1 MIEHGDVEDDD
12 RLSGWL
18 DGTLDATNAAELAAA
33 CTSDPRWARAR
44 DELVEV
50 RTLVRALEVSEPP
63 AGFLESLVAARG
75 DVESVP
81 TVPAGPI
88 DIDVARARRPRR
100 VSSGVTAFAAV
111 AAAVAVAFVVPSL
124 GHAKPAVA
132 TDIRVHQAGVA
143 SSGDPISG
151 LAPLGTGMK
160 LGR

>member
-1 MIEHGDVEDDD
+1 MIERGDVEDDD

-33 CTSDPRWARAR
+33 CTSDPHWARAL

-50 RTLVRALEVSEPP
+50 RTVMRALEFAEPP
-63 AGFLESLVAARG
+63 PGFLESLVAARG
-75 DVESVP
+75 DVES
-81 TVPAGPI
+81 THAGSPRPV
-88 DIDVARARRPRR
+88 DIEVARARRPRR
-100 VSSGVTAFAAV
+100 ASSGVAAFAAV

-124 GHAKPAVA
+124 GHAKPALA

-160 LGR
+160 FGR

>member
-1 MIEHGDVEDDD
+1 MIEHGDVDDDD

-18 DGTLDATNAAELAAA
+18 DGTLDATSAAELATA
-33 CTSDPRWARAR
+33 CTNDPRWARAR

-50 RTLVRALEVSEPP
+50 RALVRALHVAAPP
-63 AGFLESLVAARG
+63 PGFLESLAGTREIMESAPRG
-75 DVESVP
+75 L
-81 TVPAGPI
+81 AGPI
-88 DIDVARARRPRR
+88 DIEVARNRRRR
-100 VSSGVTAFAAV
+100 RASSGVTALAAV

-124 GHAKPAVA
+124 GHATPALA

-160 LGR
+160 FGR

>member
-1 MIEHGDVEDDD
+1 MIEHGDVADDD

-18 DGTLDATNAAELAAA
+18 DGTLDETNAAELAAA

-50 RTLVRALEVSEPP
+50 RTLVRALEATEPP
-63 AGFLESLVAARG
+63 PGFLESLVATREIT
-75 DVESVP
+75 ESVP
-81 TVPAGPI
+81 TASAGPS
-88 DIDVARARRPRR
+88 DIEVARSRRHRR
-100 VSSGVTAFAAV
+100 ASSGVAALAA
-111 AAAVAVAFVVPSL
+111 AAAVAVAFMVPSL
-124 GHAKPAVA
+124 GHVKPALA

-160 LGR
+160 FGR